1 MNRVYVDKTEIP
13 LHQRQFIRMDGKPIY
28 SEVGA
33 VPISYDGVDSA
44 MVFAR
49 DLTIQL
55 EMQRRQMELE
65 MHIQQK
71 QRLESIGTL
80 AGGVAHEI
88 NNPING
94 IMNYAQLIVE
104 SENADSK
111 IENYGNSIIRES
123 NRISDIVRSLLQ
135 FSRFEKSAHS
145 YSSMIDI
152 IDHSLSLIKII
163 FIKDQ
168 IDLRVTLEEDLP
180 NLKCRSQQIQQVF
193 MNLMTNARDALN
205 DKYPGY
211 DENKIIEVNVK
222 QKFHDNR
229 RWICLSVKDFGMGIS
244 EEVRN
249 RLFEPFYS
257 TKPKDKGTG
266 LGLAISFGIVADHHG
281 TIDIDTVEGEY
292 SVFTVMLPV
301 DNDWHLM

>member
-1 MNRVYVDKTEIP
+1 
-13 LHQRQFIRMDGKPIY
+13 
-28 SEVGA
+28 
-33 VPISYDGVDSA
+33 
-44 MVFAR
+44 
-49 DLTIQL
+49 
-55 EMQRRQMELE
+55 
-65 MHIQQK
+65 
-71 QRLESIGTL
+71 
-80 AGGVAHEI
+80 
-88 NNPING
+88 
-94 IMNYAQLIVE
+94 
-104 SENADSK
+104 
-111 IENYGNSIIRES
+111 
-123 NRISDIVRSLLQ
+123 
-135 FSRFEKSAHS
+135 
-145 YSSMIDI
+145 MIDI